1 MKDLKVLAGILMAG
15 FMFGFAACK
24 TETDSTV
31 AVEKIE
37 ITSTVK
43 EVTEGEKITL
53 TATVSPENATD
64 KTVTWTSSDITVA
77 TVDENGVV
85 TGVKAGS
92 AIITAKA
99 GEQSATV
106 DITVNA
112 KVIDV
117 TSVEITSTV
126 TSVIVGEKITLE
138 AKVNPENATN
148 KNVTWTSSDTI
159 VATVDEKGVVT
170 GVKAGKTTITAKAG
184 EQSASVEITVNA
196 KVIDVTGIEITSTEK
211 EVAVG
216 SPITFKATVSPDTAT
231 YKTVTWTSSV
241 EDVATVDSNGVV
253 TGLKAGKTTITAT
266 AGGKSDSVEITVIIP
281 VESVK
286 ITSKVTQL
294 NNGINGGKITLTASV
309 SPENAT
315 TDKTITW
322 ASDNEAVAT
331 VDEKGVVTRVSDGKV
346 TISAKAGEKT
356 DSVEITV
363 KTPVVGDIIL
373 TDGTT
378 FDVANLASYTT
389 DESNKPVAIV
399 AGFNAKG
406 AVLGLGLQKSGS
418 TLFWA
423 PIGTTGYTTNFT
435 DIIAKYARDSD
446 NGYTFTGDLDGS
458 DNWEYICSVD
468 SEGTKDAAK
477 NYPAFNFANTYGTN
491 QSYTGDLAT
500 GWYIPSIAE
509 LYKVY
514 QNKTTLQT
522 SLTAVGG
529 FTIGTGNYWSSSQ
542 SSNGYNYAYDLGFSD
557 GYIYGYDGESYNYN
571 VLVVRAF

>member
-15 FMFGFAACK
+15 VLFGFAACK

-77 TVDENGVV
+77 TVDANGVV

-92 AIITAKA
+92 A
-99 GEQSATV
+99 
-106 DITVNA
+106 
-112 KVIDV
+112 
-117 TSVEITSTV
+117 
-126 TSVIVGEKITLE
+126 
-138 AKVNPENATN
+138 
-148 KNVTWTSSDTI
+148 
-159 VATVDEKGVVT
+159 
-170 GVKAGKTTITAKAG
+170 TITAKAG

-331 VDEKGVVTRVSDGKV
+331 VDENGVVTRVSDGKV

-378 FDVANLASYTT
+378 FDVANLDSYTT
-389 DESNKPVAIV
+389 DENNKPVAIV

-418 TLFWA
+418 TLVWA
-423 PIGTTGYTTNFT
+423 PNGTTGYTTNFT
-435 DIIAKYARDSD
+435 DIIAKYAGDSN

>member
-1 MKDLKVLAGILMAG
+1 MKKFKNLVLACMAV
-15 FMFGFAACK
+15 FALIAVGCNN
-24 TETDSTV
+24 EPEGTV
-31 AVEKIE
+31 A
-37 ITSTVK
+37 
-43 EVTEGEKITL
+43 
-53 TATVSPENATD
+53 
-64 KTVTWTSSDITVA
+64 
-77 TVDENGVV
+77 
-85 TGVKAGS
+85 
-92 AIITAKA
+92 
-99 GEQSATV
+99 
-106 DITVNA
+106 
-112 KVIDV
+112 
-117 TSVEITSTV
+117 
-126 TSVIVGEKITLE
+126 
-138 AKVNPENATN
+138 
-148 KNVTWTSSDTI
+148 
-159 VATVDEKGVVT
+159 
-170 GVKAGKTTITAKAG
+170 
-184 EQSASVEITVNA
+184 
-196 KVIDVTGIEITSTEK
+196 
-211 EVAVG
+211 
-216 SPITFKATVSPDTAT
+216 
-231 YKTVTWTSSV
+231 
-241 EDVATVDSNGVV
+241 
-253 TGLKAGKTTITAT
+253 
-266 AGGKSDSVEITVIIP
+266 

-286 ITSKVTQL
+286 ITSTVTQV

-309 SPENAT
+309 SPENAA
-315 TDKTITW
+315 DKTITW
-322 ASDNEAVAT
+322 SSDNEEVAT
-331 VDEKGVVTRVSDGKV
+331 VDENGVVTRVSDGKV
-346 TISAKAGEKT
+346 TITAKAGEKT

-435 DIIAKYARDSD
+435 DIIAKYAGDSD

-542 SSNGYNYAYDLGFSD
+542 SSNNYNYVYDLGFSD